1 MQISDQL
8 WTSAEAIKLIKC
20 SVWRYSGKIHMY
32 HRKTN
37 SKHID
42 RSKSF
47 VNIWA
52 EKRRIMAWTC
62 EFKCQSFIGNNNHH
76 NYDIHSAFLTVI
88 HYSHTFHHINSV
100 VGHLGLQARWRKAR
114 CLTGSELARINYL
127 HQIYEWLCYIVWMD
141 AAWTCYYP
149 VGDNDFL
156 DVVLSY
162 YFVNTCHY
170 FGSLC

>member
-62 EFKCQSFIGNNNHH
+62 ELKCQSFIGNNNHH
-76 NYDIHSAFLTVI
+76 NYDIHSVFLTII
-88 HYSHTFHHINSV
+88 HYGHTFHYINSV
-100 VGHLGLQARWRKAR
+100 VGHLGLQARWQKVMM
-114 CLTGSELARINYL
+114 SHWVRISQTKL
-127 HQIYEWLCYIVWMD
+127 PSPEIWM
-141 AAWTCYYP
+141 
-149 VGDNDFL
+149 
-156 DVVLSY
+156 VVLYSM
-162 YFVNTCHY
+162 NGRDMDMLLSCWW
-170 FGSLC
+170 